1 VTDAGRPNR
10 AIRACRAAGLPVV
23 DEQGCTCLL
32 SGKMVVLA
40 GSNRLR
46 VSWPYAG
53 CPLIHDVQGR
63 ADDQN
68 AGLAAALH
76 VRPSVSAPCDDR
88 TYTAHSEEW
97 KAMTDTG
104 DKQIT
109 LTMKG
114 TPAERGVSL
123 SDFESFIGNF
133 LTALRDYDRAG
144 RGQETKKS
152 GHPDR
157 RAEAVTAFR
166 LVGFRTGSGIAT
178 LEPELVSADEDEDA
192 LFDEEPISLTNL
204 KALTA
209 DLASERAVP
218 QVVIESLEKACRA
231 AGSDGS
237 LSIGLPGSALEP
249 LVVDAELL
257 DRIANASTSSEP
269 SEVTTVSGRLH
280 LLDLEPD
287 RLGIRTTGGVEWLCK
302 YPESLEDRVKA
313 MLDRIVW
320 VKGSGT
326 LTSHLRGTMAIN
338 RIESVDLEQSPL
350 FTIEQIDERV
360 LASRQGIS
368 APQGLSSLAVIDW
381 DDASDDLYLAALL
394 EK

>member
-1 VTDAGRPNR
+1 
-10 AIRACRAAGLPVV
+10 
-23 DEQGCTCLL
+23 
-32 SGKMVVLA
+32 
-40 GSNRLR
+40 
-46 VSWPYAG
+46 
-53 CPLIHDVQGR
+53 
-63 ADDQN
+63 
-68 AGLAAALH
+68 
-76 VRPSVSAPCDDR
+76 
-88 TYTAHSEEW
+88 
-97 KAMTDTG
+97 MTDTG

-114 TPAERGVSL
+114 ARAERGVSL
-123 SDFESFIGNF
+123 SDFESFIDNF
-133 LTALRDYDRAG
+133 LAALRDYDRAG
-144 RGQETKKS
+144 RGQQTKKS

-178 LEPELVSADEDEDA
+178 LEPELVSTDEDEDA

-209 DLASERAVP
+209 DLHSERAVP

-231 AGSDGS
+231 AGTDGS
-237 LSIGLPGSALEP
+237 LSIGLPGTALQP
-249 LVVDAELL
+249 LVVDTELL
-257 DRIANASTSSEP
+257 DRVANASTGTEP

-287 RLGIRTTGGVEWLCK
+287 RLGIRTAAGVEWLCK
-302 YPESLEDRVKA
+302 YPESLEERVKA

-320 VKGSGT
+320 VEGSGT
-326 LTSHLRGTMAIN
+326 LAGPLRGTMAIN
-338 RIESVDLEQSPL
+338 RIVSVDLEQSPL
-350 FTIEQIDERV
+350 FTIEQIDEQV

-368 APQGLSSLAVIDW
+368 APQGLSSLAVTDW